1 MSRREGASP
10 AIRERSNRTRRRS
23 LATDLL
29 LGTAAGVAA
38 TWVMD
43 KVTTVMY
50 EREPQQA
57 KDRENAARGDKPAYE
72 IAAEKGASLINR
84 ELSDDQRKRV
94 GAGIHWTL
102 GVSSGTVY
110 GLVRNQVP
118 AAGVGSGLVYG
129 ALFWLA
135 MDEAALT
142 LLGLTPPPPEF
153 PWQTHMRGLVG
164 HLVLGAVIEAAF
176 DVADA
181 RAGALNR

>member
-1 MSRREGASP
+1 MRTRSRR
-10 AIRERSNRTRRRS
+10 IRERS

-29 LGTAAGVAA
+29 VGTAAGVAA

-43 KVTTVMY
+43 WVTTIMY

-57 KDRENAARGDKPAYE
+57 KDRENAARGDQMAYE
-72 IAAEKGASLINR
+72 TAAEKAAELLGH
-84 ELSDDQRKRV
+84 ELSEEQRKTL

-102 GVSSGTVY
+102 GVSAGTVY
-110 GLVRNQVP
+110 GLARNQVP
-118 AAGVGSGLVYG
+118 AAGLGSGLAYG

-164 HLVLGAVIEAAF
+164 HLVFGVVVEAAF
-176 DVADA
+176 AIADTA
-181 RAGALNR
+181 QDRLSD